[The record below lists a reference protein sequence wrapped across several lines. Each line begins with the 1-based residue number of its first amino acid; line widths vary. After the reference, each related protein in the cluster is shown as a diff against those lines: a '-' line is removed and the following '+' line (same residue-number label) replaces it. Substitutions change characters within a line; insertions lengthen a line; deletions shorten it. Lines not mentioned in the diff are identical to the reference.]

1 MNMRKRVEKGYWTER
16 FGQTLKGFVKML
28 VGSHRVVYPKID
40 RERPM
45 LILANGP
52 SLAIT
57 LAEESD
63 VLTRYDKMAVNF
75 AANTPQFANLK
86 PEYYILADPH
96 FFDNP
101 TDSNV
106 ARLLENVRKVDWPMT
121 LFVPFAALKRCPLKA
136 NDFLRIEG
144 YNAIGVEGFDWFVDW
159 AYSSRLAMPRPRN
172 VLIPAIMTSIG
183 LGYKTIYLAGADHS
197 WTSTL
202 TVDETNAV
210 LPSQPHF
217 YEEDPAEKERIRD
230 VYRSIPLHS
239 VLYSFYL
246 AFRSYFQI
254 ERFAASRG
262 ITIYNATP
270 GSFIDA
276 FKRKS
281 L

>member
-1 MNMRKRVEKGYWTER
+1 
-16 FGQTLKGFVKML
+16 
-28 VGSHRVVYPKID
+28 
-40 RERPM
+40 M

-52 SLAIT
+52 SLAAT
-57 LAEESD
+57 LAEDSA
-63 VLTRYDKMAVNF
+63 VLAKYDKMAVNF
-75 AANTPQFANLK
+75 AANTPQFALVK
-86 PEYYILADPH
+86 PQYYILADPH
-96 FFDNP
+96 FFDN
-101 TDSNV
+101 TSDINV
-106 ARLLENVRKVDWPMT
+106 ARLLENISNVDWPMT
-121 LFVPFAALKRCPLKA
+121 LFIPFAAIRKCPLQSTDRLK
-136 NDFLRIEG
+136 IEG
-144 YNAIGVEGFDWFVDW
+144 YNALGVEGFDWFVNW

-217 YEEDPAEKERIRD
+217 YDEDPAEKERIRS
-230 VYRSIPLHS
+230 VYREIPLHS

-246 AFRSYFQI
+246 AFKSYFII
-254 ERFAASRG
+254 ERYALSRG
-262 ITIYNATP
+262 IEIFNATP

-276 FKRKS
+276 FRRKS